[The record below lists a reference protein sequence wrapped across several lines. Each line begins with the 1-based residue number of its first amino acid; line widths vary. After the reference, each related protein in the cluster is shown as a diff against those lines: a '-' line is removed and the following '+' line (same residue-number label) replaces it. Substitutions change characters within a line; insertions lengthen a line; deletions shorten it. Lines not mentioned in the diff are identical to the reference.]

1 MKGITSIME
10 FSAHLWSGII
20 NFLET
25 ISIKAVHVMHVHVL
39 MYVGACM
46 DNIIQCAKC

>member
-1 MKGITSIME
+1 ME
-10 FSAHLWSGII
+10 FSAHLAMVRDNKFH

-25 ISIKAVHVMHVHVL
+25 ISTKAVHVMHVHVL